1 MVVLGEIEIVVSRP
15 DKDKIEAVLEKT
27 GMSKEGLKCSI
38 CNEPI
43 SDLKRIR
50 AIFPHHSALI
60 CCDKIECLI
69 ACRNKLI
76 SENQH

>member
-1 MVVLGEIEIVVSRP
+1 LTEVEIIVSRP
-15 DKDKIEAVLEKT
+15 DKDKIEAILEKT
-27 GMSKEGLKCSI
+27 GMSKKDLKCSM

-43 SDLKRIR
+43 ADLERIR

-76 SENQH
+76 SEGQP

>member
-1 MVVLGEIEIVVSRP
+1 MTEVEIIVSRP
-15 DKDKIEAVLEKT
+15 DKDKIEAILEKT
-27 GMSKEGLKCSI
+27 GMSKKALKCSI

-43 SDLKRIR
+43 SDVKRIR
-50 AIFPHHSALI
+50 AIFPYHSALV

-76 SENQH
+76 SEDQP

>member
-1 MVVLGEIEIVVSRP
+1 MRLGEVEIIVSRP
-15 DKDKIEAVLEKT
+15 DKDKIETVLEKT
-27 GMSKEGLKCSI
+27 GMNIKDIKCSI

-50 AIFPHHSALI
+50 AIFPYHSALI

-69 ACRNKLI
+69 ACRNILI
-76 SENQH
+76 AENQP